1 MFKVLRDWIQRY
13 FSDEEAVVL
22 AVLLFLAF
30 TAVLTL
36 GGMLAPVLAGMVL
49 AYLMQGLVVTLER
62 LRVPGGVAVG
72 LVFAL
77 FMGLLLVFIV
87 VVVPLLWHQLITL
100 FNELPGMLAKWQS
113 LLLLLP
119 ERYPHLVSDEQ
130 VLQAIEAA
138 RGEIGKFGQWALTFS
153 LSSLPL
159 LVNIMIYLVLVPI
172 LVFFFLKDRAMIGQW
187 VRGYLPRE
195 RALITRVAHEMN
207 RQIANYIRGKVIEIF
222 ICGGVTYIAFV
233 VLELNYAAL
242 LALLVGISV
251 VVPYVGAVV
260 VTVPVF
266 LIALFQWGWSD
277 QFIYL
282 MAVYGIIQTL
292 DGNVL
297 VPLLFSEAVN
307 LHPVAIICAVLL
319 FGGLWGFWGGV
330 LRDSPG
336 DAVQGRAGCLAAQG
350 AGGGA
355 AALRGWFDRSVGLM
369 APSRAS
375 SLPQLTELFR
385 KTPSNVGA
393 GLLAKAP
400 SQASIES
407 GLVQCLSS
415 RQNRINMPRHLHAAP
430 FLTQYAIL
438 VDQERAAI
446 HAHVFLAVE
455 LFQLDHVEQLTDG
468 FVLVADQLKGEFLFA
483 LEVLVGFEAVARHA
497 EHFGIGGLERSVL
510 ITKALPLGRA
520 ARGAVLGVEVDHY
533 LLAFQAGEADGL
545 PAGGGGLEIGNRLVD
560 GNGHESFLTLG
571 SVGARVRSGHR
582 GSARRQNP
590 GTDRAAS

>member
-62 LRVPGGVAVG
+62 LRMPGGVAVG

-77 FMGLLLVFIV
+77 FMGVLLVFMI

-130 VLQAIEAA
+130 VLQAIEVA

-172 LVFFFLKDRAMIGQW
+172 LVFFFLKDREMIGQW

-222 ICGGVTYIAFV
+222 ICGGVTYIGFV
-233 VLELNYAAL
+233 VLGLNYAAL
-242 LALLVGISV
+242 LALLVGVSV

-260 VTVPVF
+260 VTVPVL

-319 FGGLWGFWGGV
+319 FGGLWGFWGV
-330 LRDSPG
+330 FFAIP
-336 DAVQGRAGCLAAQG
+336 LA
-350 AGGGA
+350 
-355 AALRGWFDRSVGLM
+355 
-369 APSRAS
+369 
-375 SLPQLTELFR
+375 TLF
-385 KTPSNVGA
+385 K
-393 GLLAKAP
+393 
-400 SQASIES
+400 
-407 GLVQCLSS
+407 
-415 RQNRINMPRHLHAAP
+415 
-430 FLTQYAIL
+430 
-438 VDQERAAI
+438 
-446 HAHVFLAVE
+446 
-455 LFQLDHVEQLTDG
+455 
-468 FVLVADQLKGEFLFA
+468 
-483 LEVLVGFEAVARHA
+483 
-497 EHFGIGGLERSVL
+497 
-510 ITKALPLGRA
+510 
-520 ARGAVLGVEVDHY
+520 AVLDAWPRKEPVVAP
-533 LLAFQAGEADGL
+533 LL
-545 PAGGGGLEIGNRLVD
+545 
-560 GNGHESFLTLG
+560 
-571 SVGARVRSGHR
+571 
-582 GSARRQNP
+582 
-590 GTDRAAS
+590 

>member
-62 LRVPGGVAVG
+62 LRMPGGVAVG

-77 FMGLLLVFIV
+77 FMGVLLVFII

-130 VLQAIEAA
+130 VLQAIEVA

-172 LVFFFLKDRAMIGQW
+172 LVFFFLKDREMIGQW

-195 RALITRVAHEMN
+195 RALITRVAQEMN

-233 VLELNYAAL
+233 ALGLNYAAL
-242 LALLVGISV
+242 LALLVGVSV

-260 VTVPVF
+260 VTVPVL

-319 FGGLWGFWGGV
+319 FGGLWGFWGV
-330 LRDSPG
+330 FFAIP
-336 DAVQGRAGCLAAQG
+336 LA
-350 AGGGA
+350 
-355 AALRGWFDRSVGLM
+355 
-369 APSRAS
+369 
-375 SLPQLTELFR
+375 TLF
-385 KTPSNVGA
+385 K
-393 GLLAKAP
+393 
-400 SQASIES
+400 
-407 GLVQCLSS
+407 
-415 RQNRINMPRHLHAAP
+415 
-430 FLTQYAIL
+430 
-438 VDQERAAI
+438 
-446 HAHVFLAVE
+446 
-455 LFQLDHVEQLTDG
+455 
-468 FVLVADQLKGEFLFA
+468 
-483 LEVLVGFEAVARHA
+483 
-497 EHFGIGGLERSVL
+497 
-510 ITKALPLGRA
+510 
-520 ARGAVLGVEVDHY
+520 AVLDAWPRKEPVVAP
-533 LLAFQAGEADGL
+533 LL
-545 PAGGGGLEIGNRLVD
+545 
-560 GNGHESFLTLG
+560 
-571 SVGARVRSGHR
+571 
-582 GSARRQNP
+582 
-590 GTDRAAS
+590 

>member
-22 AVLLFLAF
+22 AVLLLLAF

-49 AYLMQGLVVTLER
+49 AYLMQGLVVSLER
-62 LRVPGGVAVG
+62 LRLPGGAAVG

-77 FMGLLLVFIV
+77 FMGVLLLFIL

-130 VLQAIEAA
+130 VLQAIEVA

-172 LVFFFLKDRAMIGQW
+172 LVFFFLKDRAMISRW
-187 VRGYLPRE
+187 VIGYLPRE
-195 RALITRVAHEMN
+195 RTLITRVAHEMN
-207 RQIANYIRGKVIEIF
+207 RQIANYIRGKVIEIV

-233 VLELNYAAL
+233 TLGLNYAAL

-260 VTVPVF
+260 VTVPVA

-297 VPLLFSEAVN
+297 VPLLFSGAVN

-319 FGGLWGFWGGV
+319 FGGLWGFWGIFFAI
-330 LRDSPG
+330 P
-336 DAVQGRAGCLAAQG
+336 LA
-350 AGGGA
+350 
-355 AALRGWFDRSVGLM
+355 
-369 APSRAS
+369 
-375 SLPQLTELFR
+375 TLF
-385 KTPSNVGA
+385 K
-393 GLLAKAP
+393 
-400 SQASIES
+400 
-407 GLVQCLSS
+407 
-415 RQNRINMPRHLHAAP
+415 
-430 FLTQYAIL
+430 
-438 VDQERAAI
+438 
-446 HAHVFLAVE
+446 
-455 LFQLDHVEQLTDG
+455 
-468 FVLVADQLKGEFLFA
+468 
-483 LEVLVGFEAVARHA
+483 
-497 EHFGIGGLERSVL
+497 
-510 ITKALPLGRA
+510 
-520 ARGAVLGVEVDHY
+520 AVLDAWPRKDPMVAP
-533 LLAFQAGEADGL
+533 LL
-545 PAGGGGLEIGNRLVD
+545 
-560 GNGHESFLTLG
+560 
-571 SVGARVRSGHR
+571 
-582 GSARRQNP
+582 
-590 GTDRAAS
+590 

>member
-22 AVLLFLAF
+22 AVLLILAF

-49 AYLMQGLVVTLER
+49 AYLMQGLVTTLER
-62 LRVPGGVAVG
+62 LRLPGAMAVG

-77 FMGLLLVFIV
+77 FMGLLVVFIV
-87 VVVPLLWHQLITL
+87 VVLPLLWHQLITL

-130 VLQAIEAA
+130 VLQAIDVA

-159 LVNIMIYLVLVPI
+159 LVDIMIYLVLVPI
-172 LVFFFLKDRAMIGQW
+172 LVFFFLKDRAMIGRW
-187 VRGYLPRE
+187 VSGYLPRE
-195 RALITRVAHEMN
+195 RALITRVAEEMH
-207 RQIANYIRGKVIEIF
+207 RQIANYIRGKGIEIV

-233 VLELNYAAL
+233 ALGLNYAAL
-242 LALLVGISV
+242 LALLVGVSV

-260 VTVPVF
+260 VTVPVM

-319 FGGLWGFWGGV
+319 FGGLWGFWGV
-330 LRDSPG
+330 FFAIP
-336 DAVQGRAGCLAAQG
+336 LA
-350 AGGGA
+350 
-355 AALRGWFDRSVGLM
+355 
-369 APSRAS
+369 
-375 SLPQLTELFR
+375 TLF
-385 KTPSNVGA
+385 K
-393 GLLAKAP
+393 
-400 SQASIES
+400 
-407 GLVQCLSS
+407 
-415 RQNRINMPRHLHAAP
+415 
-430 FLTQYAIL
+430 
-438 VDQERAAI
+438 
-446 HAHVFLAVE
+446 
-455 LFQLDHVEQLTDG
+455 
-468 FVLVADQLKGEFLFA
+468 
-483 LEVLVGFEAVARHA
+483 
-497 EHFGIGGLERSVL
+497 
-510 ITKALPLGRA
+510 
-520 ARGAVLGVEVDHY
+520 AVLDAWPRQEPVVSP
-533 LLAFQAGEADGL
+533 LL
-545 PAGGGGLEIGNRLVD
+545 
-560 GNGHESFLTLG
+560 
-571 SVGARVRSGHR
+571 
-582 GSARRQNP
+582 
-590 GTDRAAS
+590 

>member
-62 LRVPGGVAVG
+62 LRVPGGAAVG

-77 FMGLLLVFIV
+77 FMGVLLVFIV
-87 VVVPLLWHQLITL
+87 VLVPLLWHQLITL

-130 VLQAIEAA
+130 VLQAIEVA

-172 LVFFFLKDRAMIGQW
+172 LVFFFLKDREMIGQW

-222 ICGGVTYIAFV
+222 ICGGATYIGFV
-233 VLELNYAAL
+233 VLGLNYAAL
-242 LALLVGISV
+242 LALLVGVSV

-260 VTVPVF
+260 VTVPVL

-282 MAVYGIIQTL
+282 MAVYGIIQVL

-319 FGGLWGFWGGV
+319 FGGLWGFWGV
-330 LRDSPG
+330 FFAIP
-336 DAVQGRAGCLAAQG
+336 LA
-350 AGGGA
+350 
-355 AALRGWFDRSVGLM
+355 
-369 APSRAS
+369 
-375 SLPQLTELFR
+375 TLF
-385 KTPSNVGA
+385 K
-393 GLLAKAP
+393 
-400 SQASIES
+400 
-407 GLVQCLSS
+407 
-415 RQNRINMPRHLHAAP
+415 
-430 FLTQYAIL
+430 
-438 VDQERAAI
+438 
-446 HAHVFLAVE
+446 
-455 LFQLDHVEQLTDG
+455 
-468 FVLVADQLKGEFLFA
+468 
-483 LEVLVGFEAVARHA
+483 
-497 EHFGIGGLERSVL
+497 
-510 ITKALPLGRA
+510 
-520 ARGAVLGVEVDHY
+520 AVLDAWPRKEPEVAP
-533 LLAFQAGEADGL
+533 LL
-545 PAGGGGLEIGNRLVD
+545 
-560 GNGHESFLTLG
+560 
-571 SVGARVRSGHR
+571 
-582 GSARRQNP
+582 
-590 GTDRAAS
+590 

>member
-62 LRVPGGVAVG
+62 LRMPGGVAVG

-77 FMGLLLVFIV
+77 FMGVLLVFIV

-130 VLQAIEAA
+130 VLQAIEVA

-172 LVFFFLKDRAMIGQW
+172 LVFFFLKDREMIGQW

-222 ICGGVTYIAFV
+222 ICGGVTYIGFV
-233 VLELNYAAL
+233 VLGLNYAAL
-242 LALLVGISV
+242 LALLVGVSV

-260 VTVPVF
+260 VTVPVM

-319 FGGLWGFWGGV
+319 FGGLWGFWGV
-330 LRDSPG
+330 FFAIP
-336 DAVQGRAGCLAAQG
+336 LA
-350 AGGGA
+350 
-355 AALRGWFDRSVGLM
+355 
-369 APSRAS
+369 
-375 SLPQLTELFR
+375 TLF
-385 KTPSNVGA
+385 K
-393 GLLAKAP
+393 
-400 SQASIES
+400 
-407 GLVQCLSS
+407 
-415 RQNRINMPRHLHAAP
+415 
-430 FLTQYAIL
+430 
-438 VDQERAAI
+438 
-446 HAHVFLAVE
+446 
-455 LFQLDHVEQLTDG
+455 
-468 FVLVADQLKGEFLFA
+468 
-483 LEVLVGFEAVARHA
+483 
-497 EHFGIGGLERSVL
+497 
-510 ITKALPLGRA
+510 
-520 ARGAVLGVEVDHY
+520 AVLDAWPRKEPVVAP
-533 LLAFQAGEADGL
+533 LL
-545 PAGGGGLEIGNRLVD
+545 
-560 GNGHESFLTLG
+560 
-571 SVGARVRSGHR
+571 
-582 GSARRQNP
+582 
-590 GTDRAAS
+590 

>member
-62 LRVPGGVAVG
+62 LRIPGGAAVG

-77 FMGLLLVFIV
+77 FMGVLLLFIV
-87 VVVPLLWHQLITL
+87 VVLPLLWHQLITL

-172 LVFFFLKDRAMIGQW
+172 LVFFFLKDRVMIGEW

-195 RALITRVAHEMN
+195 RALITRVAEEMN
-207 RQIANYIRGKVIEIF
+207 RQIANYIRGKVIEIV

-233 VLELNYAAL
+233 ALGLNYAAL
-242 LALLVGISV
+242 LALLVGVSV

-260 VTVPVF
+260 VTVPVM

-319 FGGLWGFWGGV
+319 FGGLWGFWGVFFAIPLATLFKAV
-330 LRDSPG
+330 L
-336 DAVQGRAGCLAAQG
+336 DA
-350 AGGGA
+350 
-355 AALRGWFDRSVGLM
+355 W
-369 APSRAS
+369 P
-375 SLPQLTELFR
+375 R
-385 KTPSNVGA
+385 KEP
-393 GLLAKAP
+393 
-400 SQASIES
+400 
-407 GLVQCLSS
+407 
-415 RQNRINMPRHLHAAP
+415 
-430 FLTQYAIL
+430 
-438 VDQERAAI
+438 
-446 HAHVFLAVE
+446 
-455 LFQLDHVEQLTDG
+455 
-468 FVLVADQLKGEFLFA
+468 
-483 LEVLVGFEAVARHA
+483 AVA
-497 EHFGIGGLERSVL
+497 
-510 ITKALPLGRA
+510 PL
-520 ARGAVLGVEVDHY
+520 L
-533 LLAFQAGEADGL
+533 
-545 PAGGGGLEIGNRLVD
+545 
-560 GNGHESFLTLG
+560 
-571 SVGARVRSGHR
+571 
-582 GSARRQNP
+582 
-590 GTDRAAS
+590 

>member
-22 AVLLFLAF
+22 AVLLILAF

-62 LRVPGGVAVG
+62 LRVPGGAAVG

-77 FMGLLLVFIV
+77 FMGVLMLFIV
-87 VVVPLLWHQLITL
+87 VVLPLLWHQVITL

-172 LVFFFLKDRAMIGQW
+172 LVFFFHKDRSMIGEW

-195 RALITRVAHEMN
+195 RALITRVAQEMN
-207 RQIANYIRGKVIEIF
+207 RQIANYIRGKVIEIV
-222 ICGGVTYIAFV
+222 ICGGVTYIGFV
-233 VLELNYAAL
+233 ALGLNYAAL
-242 LALLVGISV
+242 LALLVGVSV

-260 VTVPVF
+260 VTVPVL

-319 FGGLWGFWGGV
+319 FGGLWGFWGV
-330 LRDSPG
+330 FFAIP
-336 DAVQGRAGCLAAQG
+336 LA
-350 AGGGA
+350 
-355 AALRGWFDRSVGLM
+355 
-369 APSRAS
+369 
-375 SLPQLTELFR
+375 TLF
-385 KTPSNVGA
+385 K
-393 GLLAKAP
+393 
-400 SQASIES
+400 
-407 GLVQCLSS
+407 
-415 RQNRINMPRHLHAAP
+415 
-430 FLTQYAIL
+430 
-438 VDQERAAI
+438 
-446 HAHVFLAVE
+446 
-455 LFQLDHVEQLTDG
+455 
-468 FVLVADQLKGEFLFA
+468 
-483 LEVLVGFEAVARHA
+483 
-497 EHFGIGGLERSVL
+497 
-510 ITKALPLGRA
+510 
-520 ARGAVLGVEVDHY
+520 AVLDAWPRKEPVVAP
-533 LLAFQAGEADGL
+533 LL
-545 PAGGGGLEIGNRLVD
+545 
-560 GNGHESFLTLG
+560 
-571 SVGARVRSGHR
+571 
-582 GSARRQNP
+582 
-590 GTDRAAS
+590 

>member
-49 AYLMQGLVVTLER
+49 AYLMQGLVVILER
-62 LRVPGGVAVG
+62 LRLPGAVAVG

-77 FMGLLLVFIV
+77 FMGGLLVFIL

-130 VLQAIEAA
+130 VLQAIEVA

-172 LVFFFLKDRAMIGQW
+172 LVFFFLKDREMIGQW

-195 RALITRVAHEMN
+195 RALITRVAQEMN

-233 VLELNYAAL
+233 ALGLNYAAL
-242 LALLVGISV
+242 LALLVGVSV

-260 VTVPVF
+260 VTVPVL

-282 MAVYGIIQTL
+282 MAAYGIIQTL

-319 FGGLWGFWGGV
+319 FGGLWGFWGV
-330 LRDSPG
+330 FFAIP
-336 DAVQGRAGCLAAQG
+336 LA
-350 AGGGA
+350 
-355 AALRGWFDRSVGLM
+355 
-369 APSRAS
+369 
-375 SLPQLTELFR
+375 TLF
-385 KTPSNVGA
+385 K
-393 GLLAKAP
+393 
-400 SQASIES
+400 
-407 GLVQCLSS
+407 
-415 RQNRINMPRHLHAAP
+415 
-430 FLTQYAIL
+430 
-438 VDQERAAI
+438 
-446 HAHVFLAVE
+446 
-455 LFQLDHVEQLTDG
+455 
-468 FVLVADQLKGEFLFA
+468 
-483 LEVLVGFEAVARHA
+483 
-497 EHFGIGGLERSVL
+497 
-510 ITKALPLGRA
+510 
-520 ARGAVLGVEVDHY
+520 AVLDAWPRKEPEVSP
-533 LLAFQAGEADGL
+533 LL
-545 PAGGGGLEIGNRLVD
+545 
-560 GNGHESFLTLG
+560 
-571 SVGARVRSGHR
+571 
-582 GSARRQNP
+582 
-590 GTDRAAS
+590 

>member
-62 LRVPGGVAVG
+62 LRMPGGVAVG

-77 FMGLLLVFIV
+77 FMGVLLVFII

-130 VLQAIEAA
+130 VLQAIEVA

-172 LVFFFLKDRAMIGQW
+172 LVFFFLKDREMIGQW

-222 ICGGVTYIAFV
+222 ICGGVTYIGFV
-233 VLELNYAAL
+233 VLGLNYAAL
-242 LALLVGISV
+242 LALLVGVSV

-260 VTVPVF
+260 VTVPVL

-319 FGGLWGFWGGV
+319 FGGLWGFWGV
-330 LRDSPG
+330 FFAIP
-336 DAVQGRAGCLAAQG
+336 LA
-350 AGGGA
+350 
-355 AALRGWFDRSVGLM
+355 
-369 APSRAS
+369 
-375 SLPQLTELFR
+375 TLF
-385 KTPSNVGA
+385 K
-393 GLLAKAP
+393 
-400 SQASIES
+400 
-407 GLVQCLSS
+407 
-415 RQNRINMPRHLHAAP
+415 
-430 FLTQYAIL
+430 
-438 VDQERAAI
+438 
-446 HAHVFLAVE
+446 
-455 LFQLDHVEQLTDG
+455 
-468 FVLVADQLKGEFLFA
+468 
-483 LEVLVGFEAVARHA
+483 
-497 EHFGIGGLERSVL
+497 
-510 ITKALPLGRA
+510 
-520 ARGAVLGVEVDHY
+520 AVLDAWPRKEPVVAP
-533 LLAFQAGEADGL
+533 LL
-545 PAGGGGLEIGNRLVD
+545 
-560 GNGHESFLTLG
+560 
-571 SVGARVRSGHR
+571 
-582 GSARRQNP
+582 
-590 GTDRAAS
+590 

>member
-49 AYLMQGLVVTLER
+49 AYLMQGLVITLER
-62 LRVPGGVAVG
+62 LRLPGSVAVG

-77 FMGLLLVFIV
+77 FMGVLVVFLV
-87 VVVPLLWHQLITL
+87 VIVPLLWHQLVTL
-100 FNELPGMLAKWQS
+100 FNELPGMLVKWQS

-130 VLQAIEAA
+130 VLQTIEVV

-159 LVNIMIYLVLVPI
+159 LVNVMIYLVLVPI
-172 LVFFFLKDRAMIGQW
+172 LVFFFLKDREMIGRW

-195 RALITRVAHEMN
+195 RALITRVAQEMN

-222 ICGGVTYIAFV
+222 ICGGVTYIGFV
-233 VLELNYAAL
+233 ALGLNYAAL

-251 VVPYVGAVV
+251 VVPYVGTVV
-260 VTVPVF
+260 VTVPVA

-319 FGGLWGFWGGV
+319 FGGLWGFWGV
-330 LRDSPG
+330 FFAIP
-336 DAVQGRAGCLAAQG
+336 LA
-350 AGGGA
+350 
-355 AALRGWFDRSVGLM
+355 
-369 APSRAS
+369 
-375 SLPQLTELFR
+375 TLF
-385 KTPSNVGA
+385 K
-393 GLLAKAP
+393 
-400 SQASIES
+400 
-407 GLVQCLSS
+407 
-415 RQNRINMPRHLHAAP
+415 
-430 FLTQYAIL
+430 
-438 VDQERAAI
+438 
-446 HAHVFLAVE
+446 
-455 LFQLDHVEQLTDG
+455 
-468 FVLVADQLKGEFLFA
+468 
-483 LEVLVGFEAVARHA
+483 
-497 EHFGIGGLERSVL
+497 
-510 ITKALPLGRA
+510 
-520 ARGAVLGVEVDHY
+520 AVLDAWPSKEPVVAP
-533 LLAFQAGEADGL
+533 LL
-545 PAGGGGLEIGNRLVD
+545 
-560 GNGHESFLTLG
+560 
-571 SVGARVRSGHR
+571 
-582 GSARRQNP
+582 
-590 GTDRAAS
+590 

>member
-49 AYLMQGLVVTLER
+49 AYLMQGLVTTLER
-62 LRVPGGVAVG
+62 MRLPGGVAVG

-77 FMGLLLVFIV
+77 FMGLLVVFIV
-87 VVVPLLWHQLITL
+87 VVLPLLWHQLITL

-130 VLQAIEAA
+130 VLQAIEVA

-172 LVFFFLKDRAMIGQW
+172 LVFFFLKDRAMIGRW
-187 VRGYLPRE
+187 VSGYLPRE
-195 RALITRVAHEMN
+195 RALITRVVEEMN
-207 RQIANYIRGKVIEIF
+207 RQIANYIRGKVIEIV

-233 VLELNYAAL
+233 ALGLNYAAL
-242 LALLVGISV
+242 LALLVGVSV

-260 VTVPVF
+260 VTVPVM

-282 MAVYGIIQTL
+282 MAAYGIIQTL

-319 FGGLWGFWGGV
+319 FGGLWGFWGV
-330 LRDSPG
+330 FFAIP
-336 DAVQGRAGCLAAQG
+336 LA
-350 AGGGA
+350 
-355 AALRGWFDRSVGLM
+355 
-369 APSRAS
+369 
-375 SLPQLTELFR
+375 TLF
-385 KTPSNVGA
+385 K
-393 GLLAKAP
+393 
-400 SQASIES
+400 
-407 GLVQCLSS
+407 
-415 RQNRINMPRHLHAAP
+415 
-430 FLTQYAIL
+430 
-438 VDQERAAI
+438 
-446 HAHVFLAVE
+446 
-455 LFQLDHVEQLTDG
+455 
-468 FVLVADQLKGEFLFA
+468 
-483 LEVLVGFEAVARHA
+483 
-497 EHFGIGGLERSVL
+497 
-510 ITKALPLGRA
+510 
-520 ARGAVLGVEVDHY
+520 AVLDAWPRQEPVVAP
-533 LLAFQAGEADGL
+533 LL
-545 PAGGGGLEIGNRLVD
+545 
-560 GNGHESFLTLG
+560 
-571 SVGARVRSGHR
+571 
-582 GSARRQNP
+582 
-590 GTDRAAS
+590 

>member
-22 AVLLFLAF
+22 AVLLVLAF

-49 AYLMQGLVVTLER
+49 AYLMQGLVSTLER
-62 LRVPGGVAVG
+62 LRLPGGVAVG

-77 FMGLLLVFIV
+77 FMGVLLVFIV
-87 VVVPLLWHQLITL
+87 VVLPLLWHQFITL

-130 VLQAIEAA
+130 VLQAIEVA
-138 RGEIGKFGQWALTFS
+138 RSEIGKFGQWALTFS

-172 LVFFFLKDRAMIGQW
+172 LVFFFLKDRAMIGRW

-195 RALITRVAHEMN
+195 RALITRVGQEMN
-207 RQIANYIRGKVIEIF
+207 RQIANYIRGKVMEMA
-222 ICGGVTYIAFV
+222 ICGGVTYIGFV
-233 VLELNYAAL
+233 AMGLNYSAL
-242 LALLVGISV
+242 LALLVGVSV

-260 VTVPVF
+260 VTVPVM

-319 FGGLWGFWGGV
+319 FGGLWGFWGVFFAIPLATLFKAV
-330 LRDSPG
+330 L
-336 DAVQGRAGCLAAQG
+336 DA
-350 AGGGA
+350 
-355 AALRGWFDRSVGLM
+355 W
-369 APSRAS
+369 P
-375 SLPQLTELFR
+375 R
-385 KTPSNVGA
+385 K
-393 GLLAKAP
+393 
-400 SQASIES
+400 
-407 GLVQCLSS
+407 
-415 RQNRINMPRHLHAAP
+415 
-430 FLTQYAIL
+430 
-438 VDQERAAI
+438 
-446 HAHVFLAVE
+446 
-455 LFQLDHVEQLTDG
+455 
-468 FVLVADQLKGEFLFA
+468 
-483 LEVLVGFEAVARHA
+483 EAVVA
-497 EHFGIGGLERSVL
+497 
-510 ITKALPLGRA
+510 PL
-520 ARGAVLGVEVDHY
+520 L
-533 LLAFQAGEADGL
+533 
-545 PAGGGGLEIGNRLVD
+545 
-560 GNGHESFLTLG
+560 
-571 SVGARVRSGHR
+571 
-582 GSARRQNP
+582 
-590 GTDRAAS
+590 

>member
-22 AVLLFLAF
+22 AVLLVLAF

-49 AYLMQGLVVTLER
+49 AYLMQGLVVTIER

-77 FMGLLLVFIV
+77 FMGVLMLFILVV
-87 VVVPLLWHQLITL
+87 LPLLWHQLITL

-172 LVFFFLKDRAMIGQW
+172 LVFFFLKDRVMIGEW

-195 RALITRVAHEMN
+195 RALITRVAQEMN
-207 RQIANYIRGKVIEIF
+207 RQIANYIRGKVIEIV

-233 VLELNYAAL
+233 ALGLNYAAL
-242 LALLVGISV
+242 LALLVGVSV

-260 VTVPVF
+260 VTVPVL

-319 FGGLWGFWGGV
+319 FGGLWGFWGV
-330 LRDSPG
+330 FFAIP
-336 DAVQGRAGCLAAQG
+336 LA
-350 AGGGA
+350 
-355 AALRGWFDRSVGLM
+355 
-369 APSRAS
+369 
-375 SLPQLTELFR
+375 TLF
-385 KTPSNVGA
+385 K
-393 GLLAKAP
+393 
-400 SQASIES
+400 
-407 GLVQCLSS
+407 
-415 RQNRINMPRHLHAAP
+415 
-430 FLTQYAIL
+430 
-438 VDQERAAI
+438 
-446 HAHVFLAVE
+446 
-455 LFQLDHVEQLTDG
+455 
-468 FVLVADQLKGEFLFA
+468 
-483 LEVLVGFEAVARHA
+483 
-497 EHFGIGGLERSVL
+497 
-510 ITKALPLGRA
+510 
-520 ARGAVLGVEVDHY
+520 AVLDAWPRKEPVVAP
-533 LLAFQAGEADGL
+533 LL
-545 PAGGGGLEIGNRLVD
+545 
-560 GNGHESFLTLG
+560 
-571 SVGARVRSGHR
+571 
-582 GSARRQNP
+582 
-590 GTDRAAS
+590 

>member
-49 AYLMQGLVVTLER
+49 AYLMQGLVTTLER
-62 LRVPGGVAVG
+62 LRLPGAVAVG

-77 FMGLLLVFIV
+77 FMGLLLVFIIV
-87 VVVPLLWHQLITL
+87 IVPLLWHQLVTL

-113 LLLLLP
+113 VLLLLP

-130 VLQAIEAA
+130 VLQAIEVV
-138 RGEIGKFGQWALTFS
+138 RGQIGKFGQWALTFS

-172 LVFFFLKDRAMIGQW
+172 LVFFFLKDREMIGRW

-195 RALITRVAHEMN
+195 RALITRVAQEMN

-222 ICGGVTYIAFV
+222 ICGGVTYIGFV
-233 VLELNYAAL
+233 ALGLNYAAL

-251 VVPYVGAVV
+251 VVPYVGTVV
-260 VTVPVF
+260 VTVPVA

-319 FGGLWGFWGGV
+319 FGGLWGFWGV
-330 LRDSPG
+330 FFAIP
-336 DAVQGRAGCLAAQG
+336 LA
-350 AGGGA
+350 
-355 AALRGWFDRSVGLM
+355 
-369 APSRAS
+369 
-375 SLPQLTELFR
+375 TLF
-385 KTPSNVGA
+385 K
-393 GLLAKAP
+393 
-400 SQASIES
+400 
-407 GLVQCLSS
+407 
-415 RQNRINMPRHLHAAP
+415 
-430 FLTQYAIL
+430 
-438 VDQERAAI
+438 
-446 HAHVFLAVE
+446 
-455 LFQLDHVEQLTDG
+455 
-468 FVLVADQLKGEFLFA
+468 
-483 LEVLVGFEAVARHA
+483 
-497 EHFGIGGLERSVL
+497 
-510 ITKALPLGRA
+510 
-520 ARGAVLGVEVDHY
+520 AVLDAWPSKEPMVAP
-533 LLAFQAGEADGL
+533 LL
-545 PAGGGGLEIGNRLVD
+545 
-560 GNGHESFLTLG
+560 
-571 SVGARVRSGHR
+571 
-582 GSARRQNP
+582 
-590 GTDRAAS
+590 

>member
-77 FMGLLLVFIV
+77 FMGVLLVFII

-100 FNELPGMLAKWQS
+100 FNELPGMLGKWQS

-130 VLQAIEAA
+130 VLQAIEVA

-172 LVFFFLKDRAMIGQW
+172 LVFFFLKDREMIGQW

-233 VLELNYAAL
+233 VLGLNYAAL
-242 LALLVGISV
+242 LALLVGVSV

-260 VTVPVF
+260 VTVPVL

-319 FGGLWGFWGGV
+319 FGGLWGFWGV
-330 LRDSPG
+330 FFAIP
-336 DAVQGRAGCLAAQG
+336 LA
-350 AGGGA
+350 
-355 AALRGWFDRSVGLM
+355 
-369 APSRAS
+369 
-375 SLPQLTELFR
+375 TLF
-385 KTPSNVGA
+385 K
-393 GLLAKAP
+393 
-400 SQASIES
+400 
-407 GLVQCLSS
+407 
-415 RQNRINMPRHLHAAP
+415 
-430 FLTQYAIL
+430 
-438 VDQERAAI
+438 
-446 HAHVFLAVE
+446 
-455 LFQLDHVEQLTDG
+455 
-468 FVLVADQLKGEFLFA
+468 
-483 LEVLVGFEAVARHA
+483 
-497 EHFGIGGLERSVL
+497 
-510 ITKALPLGRA
+510 
-520 ARGAVLGVEVDHY
+520 AVLDAWPRKEPVVAP
-533 LLAFQAGEADGL
+533 LL
-545 PAGGGGLEIGNRLVD
+545 
-560 GNGHESFLTLG
+560 
-571 SVGARVRSGHR
+571 
-582 GSARRQNP
+582 
-590 GTDRAAS
+590 